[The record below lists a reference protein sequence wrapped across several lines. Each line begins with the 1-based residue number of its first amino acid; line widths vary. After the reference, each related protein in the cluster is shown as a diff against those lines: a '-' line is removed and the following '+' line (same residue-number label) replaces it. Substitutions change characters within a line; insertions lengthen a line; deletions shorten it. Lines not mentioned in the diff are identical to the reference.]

1 MDHTALLTKA
11 QTVLRH
17 NDTGLFIKPGP
28 GQYPHQWNWD
38 AAFIAIGLAHYDR
51 PRAEAEI
58 HALLQGQWRNGMV
71 PHIVCHD
78 RAADYFPDPQFW
90 QIESSGQAPRLPTSG
105 ITQPPVLATAVRLMH
120 ERAPDHAA
128 SLAFVRQIYPAL
140 LAWHRWL
147 YAARD
152 PHGTGLVAIIHP
164 WESGTD
170 NATRWTE
177 PMRRIKPTNL
187 PPYQRRDRQHVA
199 RDERPTDA
207 DYECYIYLIDH
218 FRRAAYNASNLY
230 ETSPFL
236 VQDLLFNAL
245 LHRANQ
251 DLRALALELGEPPQ
265 ELDIWLQ
272 RTHDAFSN
280 RLWHE
285 EAGLYFDYDLRAG
298 TSLRD
303 NNCATFIPLFAGLCS
318 EDVARR
324 LLQEHLLNP
333 EEYAPDKQTRYFLPS
348 VAKNNPLWEP
358 RRYWRGPIW
367 IIINWMVLHGLRRY
381 GYDELAAQIRR
392 HTLEL
397 VSEQGFYEYY
407 DPRDGTGAGSPHFS
421 WSAALTIDLLAEEMD
436 VSTV

>member
-1 MDHTALLTKA
+1 MEPTALLA
-11 QTVLRH
+11 QATAVLGH
-17 NDTGLFIKPGP
+17 NDTGVFIKPGP

-58 HALLQGQWRNGMV
+58 RALLQGQWRDGMV
-71 PHIVCHD
+71 PHIVCHGGP
-78 RAADYFPDPQFW
+78 ADYFPDPEFW
-90 QIESSGQAPRLPTSG
+90 QIETSAQAPPLPTSG

-120 ERAPDHAA
+120 ERATDYDA

-152 PHGTGLVAIIHP
+152 PHNTGLVAIIHP

-170 NATRWTE
+170 NATRWAE
-177 PMRRIKPTNL
+177 PMRRVKPSNL
-187 PPYQRRDRQHVA
+187 PAYRRRDRQHVVGG
-199 RDERPTDA
+199 ERPTDA

-218 FRRAAYNASNLY
+218 FRRAAYDTSTLY

-245 LHRANQ
+245 LHRANE
-251 DLRALALELGEPPQ
+251 DLRTLALELGESSH
-265 ELDIWLQ
+265 EIDAWLQ
-272 RTHDAFSN
+272 RTHDAFAN
-280 RLWHE
+280 HLWHE
-285 EAGLYFDYDLRAG
+285 EAGLYFDYDLRIGAPI
-298 TSLRD
+298 RD

-318 EDVARR
+318 EAVARR

-333 EEYAPDKQTRYFLPS
+333 EEYAPDEQTRYYLPS
-348 VAKNNPLWEP
+348 ASKNNPLWEP
-358 RRYWRGPIW
+358 RRYWRGPVW
-367 IIINWMVLHGLRRY
+367 VIINWMVLHGLRRY

-407 DPRDGTGAGSPHFS
+407 DPRDGTGAGSPQFS
-421 WSAALTIDLLAEEMD
+421 WSAALTIDLLSEEVD
-436 VSTV
+436 VSAA